1 MAQENTNNTSPVEDA
16 QLTEKPNYQRTKYST
31 TVHVRD
37 RETGEMKTVEIS
49 RTVYV
54 NTNIL
59 CRRDGSGAA
68 IKGESALRRA

>member
-54 NTNIL
+54 NTKIDPNLVVAAGTVI
-59 CRRDGSGAA
+59 SGC
-68 IKGESALRRA
+68 I